1 MNTTTNT
8 TKRIELGVNTKNVK
22 VQFNTSKPEFRETI
36 GKYWVAVV
44 ELADLTKVYANNVK
58 ILSESVATLTERQEQ
73 GLITPTEE
81 LRLASDVALL
91 EEYTQKF
98 KVFREEV
105 NTRFEECYKLI
116 GADLYPAYNTYART
130 QDKND
135 FVKALG
141 YFLVAN
147 NIQVTPTLVDFLLGV
162 VGLRKAPANTKVKS
176 KGTTLLIAHTERTFK
191 ELFMHALS
199 QLMVDKN
206 CIKTEQYTFTY
217 ESASVT
223 HIYSKVD
230 ELEVSVEEE
239 KTEDVVVPE
248 EEEVVEYATMPLAE
262 LRKAAKDKG
271 VKGYSKMKKDELI
284 TILAVA
290 IED

>member
-1 MNTTTNT
+1 MTTTTTNT
-8 TKRIELGVNTKNVK
+8 TGTKRIELGVNTKNVK
-22 VQFNTSKPEFRETI
+22 VQFNTSTPAFRETI

-44 ELADLTKVYANNVK
+44 ELADATKVYANNVK
-58 ILSESVATLTERQEQ
+58 ILSESVATLTERQEKN
-73 GLITPTEE
+73 LITPTEE

-91 EEYTQKF
+91 EEYSRKF

-105 NTRFEECYKLI
+105 NARFEECYKLI

-141 YFLVAN
+141 YFLVAH
-147 NIQVTPTLVDFLLGV
+147 NISTTPTLVDFLLSV

-206 CIKTEQYTFTY
+206 CIKPEQYTFTY
-217 ESASVT
+217 EKASVT
-223 HIYSKVD
+223 HIYSKID
-230 ELEVSVEEE
+230 EVEVPQEEE
-239 KTEDVVVPE
+239 KTEEVTVPQ
-248 EEEVVEYATMPLAE
+248 EEEVVEYATMTLSE
-262 LRKAAKDKG
+262 LKKVAKDKG
-271 VKGYSKMKKDELI
+271 VKGYSKMKKEELV
-284 TILAVA
+284 TILALA
-290 IED
+290 